1 VVQGWSC
8 ILKGFHSPREEE
20 EGKDPCGEKPQRI
33 YKYNSHHS
41 HPVMIVHSPDHIP
54 HEEEEGVSGRG
65 AKVFAIDRRLEELD
79 EFLQTPETA
88 LQTQT
93 FQLVV
98 QILQQNPDD
107 LDDGEDKGAKFF
119 TQHRYKPERSPK
131 RRKHWESRNVIWL
144 FGSPVVFVVRG
155 LSTVESK
162 KALRVRTLGFY
173 GTRRVVLNKDTVN
186 LVTPQMYFSNPKH

>member
-41 HPVMIVHSPDHIP
+41 HP
-54 HEEEEGVSGRG
+54 EEEGVSGRG
-65 AKVFAIDRRLEELD
+65 AKVFPIDRRLEELD
-79 EFLQTPETA
+79 KFLQTPKTA
-88 LQTQT
+88 LQT
-93 FQLVV
+93 LVV

-144 FGSPVVFVVRG
+144 FGSPVVRSKHKIGTPKEEEDVVELTLDRLIGRG
-155 LSTVESK
+155 QETDQ
-162 KALRVRTLGFY
+162 FC
-173 GTRRVVLNKDTVN
+173 
-186 LVTPQMYFSNPKH
+186 